1 MLISLECEIILS
13 YHDNRLLR
21 AIDKA
26 LRPDNITPGTKD
38 ITIKQELKDGILLL
52 KIVARSVGTLKNT
65 IDDILKTAIVAEKSL
80 RRVRG
85 IML

>member
-21 AIDKA
+21 AIDNA
-26 LRPDNITPGTKD
+26 LRPDNITPETKD
-38 ITIKQELKDGILLL
+38 ITIKQEIKDGILLL